1 MRRDQAD
8 IAMVIVLT
16 SWSRELWPHL
26 PVWTALQLELLDQ
39 GGDLVVGLYEPLPRP
54 AVHRGQAHWAWG
66 GGVKNLLLSLCSTVV
81 IQYSIVQYTSYS
93 TVILTVVHEGV
104 LQLGAGE
111 ANGAEVVEHHA
122 GGARVD
128 LTNERSVL

>member
-66 GGVKNLLLSLCSTVV
+66 EVSLKPHIFSGTVYCLLHFSRAVKF
-81 IQYSIVQYTSYS
+81 
-93 TVILTVVHEGV
+93 
-104 LQLGAGE
+104 
-111 ANGAEVVEHHA
+111 
-122 GGARVD
+122 
-128 LTNERSVL
+128 

>member
-66 GGVKNLLLSLCSTVV
+66 GGGQKPLFVTLQYSSYTVQNSTV
-81 IQYSIVQYTSYS
+81 QYSNTHSS
-93 TVILTVVHEGV
+93 T
-104 LQLGAGE
+104 
-111 ANGAEVVEHHA
+111 
-122 GGARVD
+122 
-128 LTNERSVL
+128 